1 LRSALNTLAAK
12 ARYSGPKHDVHVRVA
27 NLGDKIYFDLGDE
40 NWRVIEIDARGW
52 RLAEDPPVRFLRRHG
67 MLPVPMPVQM
77 ANTEMTHQ
85 AIDKLFTYVNVATK
99 KDFCLVVSYLL
110 SVLRGEGPFPVLVL
124 LGEPGSAK
132 STLLE
137 LLKSL
142 VDPNKA
148 PLRTP
153 PRNAH
158 DMFVAANNGH
168 LIAYDNLSDLKEWL
182 SDMLCRLSTGGGFG
196 TRQLYT
202 DDEETLFDAMRP
214 VALTAVDN
222 VVVRGDLTDRS
233 LFLTLVPIP
242 DDRRRRRQEL
252 WSAFEQDRP
261 QILGALFDIV
271 AYGLR
276 ELPRTS
282 LQEYVGHR
290 RPRSS
295 CCGGVATGTRRK

>member
-1 LRSALNTLAAK
+1 MM
-12 ARYSGPKHDVHVRVA
+12 H
-27 NLGDKIYFDLGDE
+27 E
-40 NWRVIEIDARGW
+40 
-52 RLAEDPPVRFLRRHG
+52 
-67 MLPVPMPVQM
+67 
-77 ANTEMTHQ
+77 
-85 AIDKLFTYVNVATK
+85 AIDKLFSYVNVASEE
-99 KDFCLVVSYLL
+99 DFCLVVSYLL
-110 SVLRGEGPFPVLVL
+110 STLRGQGPFPVLVL

-153 PRNAH
+153 PRDGH
-158 DMFVAANNGH
+158 DMFVAANNGY

-196 TRQLYT
+196 TRQLYSD
-202 DDEETLFDAMRP
+202 DDEMLFDAMRP

-242 DDRRRRRQEL
+242 DDKRRRKKEL
-252 WSAFEQDRP
+252 GSAFE
-261 QILGALFDIV
+261 
-271 AYGLR
+271 R
-276 ELPRTS
+276 ESPANF
-282 LQEYVGHR
+282 R
-290 RPRSS
+290 RAVRY
-295 CCGGVATGTRRK
+295 RRLWIEGIT